1 MKLIAAA
8 GFNPARQKVIS
19 FKNIVRGG
27 VNRAVKIEEFA
38 SGKGINFCRA
48 AACCGKAGTKLVQFC
63 GGVNGDFV
71 DAGLEKEGMEFISVR
86 TLAPTRC
93 CDTCIDL
100 ADGSVT
106 ELIEPS
112 YPARTGEIENFV
124 TAFAGVLGQAS
135 AAALCGTLPTG
146 TDKGLYARLARLAA
160 EFRVPLLV
168 DAWRD
173 ADGIFSSGAEIM
185 LKINREELAALT
197 GKTGVEEGLRFV
209 TERWHIRKAAITDG
223 PGRAFAS
230 DGTRIARYELPE
242 LAEVVNTI
250 GCGDTASAVWC
261 SEMLAG
267 SDVFEAFR
275 SALGAASANCLTSLC
290 GNFAPAEAARL
301 ARETKVKWISE

>member
-8 GFNPARQKVIS
+8 GFNPARQKTI
-19 FKNIVRGG
+19 FFEKIAKGG
-27 VNRAVKIEEFA
+27 VNRAVSMADFA

-48 AACCGKAGTKLVQFC
+48 AACAGRAKTRLIQFC

-71 DAGLEKEGMEFISVR
+71 EAGLRKEGLDFISVR
-86 TLAPTRC
+86 TKGPTRC

-100 ADGSVT
+100 ADGSAT

-112 YPARTGEIENFV
+112 HPADAGETAKFV
-124 TAFAGVLGQAS
+124 EAFSETLKEAS

-146 TDKGLYARLARLAA
+146 TDKTLYAKLARLAA
-160 EFRVPLLV
+160 AAGVPLLV

-173 ADGIFSSGAEIM
+173 VDDIFSSGAEIM

-197 GKTGVEEGLRFV
+197 QKPDVEAGLKFIA
-209 TERWHIRKAAITDG
+209 ERWGIRKAAITDG
-223 PGRAFAS
+223 PGRAYAS
-230 DGTRIARYELPE
+230 DGKRVACYDLPK
-242 LAEVVNTI
+242 LGQVVNPI

-267 SDVFEAFR
+267 EDVFTAFR
-275 SALGAASANCLTSLC
+275 RALGAASANCLTSLC
-290 GNFAPAEAARL
+290 GSFDPASAARL
-301 ARETKVKWISE
+301 AEETRINWL